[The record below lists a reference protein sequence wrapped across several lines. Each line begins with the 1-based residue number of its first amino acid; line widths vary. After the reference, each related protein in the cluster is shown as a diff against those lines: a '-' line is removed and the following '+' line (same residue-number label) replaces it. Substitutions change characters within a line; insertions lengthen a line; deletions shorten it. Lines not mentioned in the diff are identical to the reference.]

1 MQASEQTFASLL
13 NVEGNQWHYHVP
25 RFQREYVWG
34 KDNWSKLLDDINEDD
49 PGHYMGSIICVQD
62 TQEASPTSE
71 LIYEVVDGQ
80 QRLSTLSLLLCAIYH
95 HMQSLARKTPD
106 LEKSEDFIIHRSNIR
121 KRLVKEVTTP
131 PDIPW
136 GVFKFGDRS
145 FCLRVQPSTQ
155 GRNLEDYLYIL
166 HEIGVLPEVP
176 RLSYLGNRR
185 MYKAFVYFKENIGST
200 WNEILKLVKLVNAL
214 IFIHIT
220 EGSQSKAFMLFETL
234 NYRGVPLSAIDIIKN
249 KMLST
254 LERRHNVGIELAYD
268 KWLKLLDWLPEDRR
282 QNRFLRQY
290 YNAFKTREDIHVEGI
305 TIARSSN
312 VIKIYENLIERSNAL
327 DLLKDLIAKAQIYN
341 NFFEPDE
348 THDPELGRALVD
360 LQRIGAT
367 SAYTILL
374 YLFSLPAD
382 DFAEDDVKLRTVKL
396 LAKYYFRRNVTDLPR
411 TRALDAITIE
421 LVERCERE
429 RKERPLSWEFIRK
442 IVLSGKGKPPS
453 LDELRK
459 ALADNLYANNDYM
472 ARYALTK
479 LDEISHTREYAPDL
493 WARNERGILVW
504 SVEHILPQGRNLPDE
519 WVAMIAANNRERA
532 EEIQNRWVHCLGNLT
547 LTAYNSRLSNQ
558 PFEKKQRKNEVTVFG
573 NKIQIGYKNGLA
585 LNKIPFMVEGNTVTL
600 ATADC
605 WTQEHIEARNKAMVD
620 MLVNMFKFEGE

>member
-1 MQASEQTFASLL
+1 MQSSEQTFASLL
-13 NVEGNQWHYHVP
+13 NVEGNQWHYHIP

-49 PGHYMGSIICVQD
+49 SGHYMGAIICVQD

-80 QRLSTLSLLLCAIYH
+80 QRLTTLSLLLCAIYH
-95 HMQSLARKTPD
+95 HMQTLAKQTPD

-121 KRLVKEVTTP
+121 KRLIKEVAGP
-131 PDIPW
+131 ADIRW
-136 GVFKFGDRS
+136 GVFNSDDKA

-155 GRNLEDYLYIL
+155 GHNLEDYLYIL
-166 HEIGVLPEVP
+166 HEIGVLPEAVRP
-176 RLSYLGNRR
+176 PYLGNRR
-185 MYKAFVYFKENIGST
+185 MYKAFVYFRENIGSN
-200 WNEILKLVKLVNAL
+200 WDEILNLVKLINAL
-214 IFIHIT
+214 VFIHIT
-220 EGSQSKAFMLFETL
+220 EGSQSKAYMLFETL

-249 KMLST
+249 KILST
-254 LERRHNVGIELAYD
+254 LECRHNVGIESAYD
-268 KWLKLLDWLPEDRR
+268 KWLKLLNWLPADQH

-290 YNAFKTREDIHVEGI
+290 YNAFKTRADIKVEGA

-312 VIKIYENLIERSNAL
+312 VIKIYEKLIKSNAL
-327 DLLKDLIAKAQIYN
+327 NLLEDLIAKAQTYN

-348 THDPELGRALVD
+348 SHDPELGRALVD

-367 SAYTILL
+367 PAYTFLL
-374 YLFSLPAD
+374 YLFSLSAN
-382 DFAEDDVKLRTVKL
+382 DFAEDNVILRTVKL

-411 TRALDAITIE
+411 TRALDAINIE

-429 RKERPLSWEFIRK
+429 RKERPLSWEFVRK

-453 LDELRK
+453 LNELRK

-493 WARNERGILVW
+493 WARNERGVLMW

-519 WVAMIAANNRERA
+519 WVAMIADSNRERA
-532 EEIQNRWVHCLGNLT
+532 EEVQNRWVHCLGNLT

-573 NKIQIGYKNGLA
+573 NKIHIGYKNGLA
-585 LNKIPFMVEGNTVTL
+585 LNKIPFMVDGNTVTL
-600 ATADC
+600 ATTDR
-605 WTQEHIEARNKAMVD
+605 WTHEHIEARNKAMVD
-620 MLVNMFKFEGE
+620 MLVNMFTFEGE